1 MIDKSQGFFND
12 APPPYQH
19 ALQSSSDSKVNL
31 SHTPTP
37 SQTSRSSHSNRLPKA
52 SRKAAAPSRWFPTSI
67 FGLSKTAKQVR
78 SVTQEFLRDLLSQAR
93 PSEHEWHSLLSNC
106 ADTCNAQGLSFSAL
120 LQEPF
125 VEDHL
130 PVYWAILK
138 RPPAAAAAAV
148 ANNAKTDR
156 GHTSPAGNSDP
167 DALVLAIL
175 DASLPINAASVADA
189 RLACVTV
196 SDNALFVR
204 LGQRFGA
211 FSPRSGTDSVLL
223 GGSDT
228 VDTVS
233 VEEARGSGSNVSAA
247 FTVRFSITQFQLRM
261 RVSKQVRIEFIAR
274 GTFCSPMNC
283 VGLWVILNITHVFF
297 GGVVCVWTGRLWYL
311 WFSVAVPNT
320 GPPLGT
326 SRAGEWLV
334 SLGLAEP
341 SSPTWVDARLC
352 IVDRSPPPSPPS
364 TLDPSSVAYRMTQRA
379 GLPLPPKHP
388 TSGKQRNAA
397 SLPIKTNSSQLSPG
411 GPTRE
416 VVVSLDKFLFGATLQ
431 NE

>member
-1 MIDKSQGFFND
+1 VV
-12 APPPYQH
+12 P
-19 ALQSSSDSKVNL
+19 NL
-31 SHTPTP
+31 H
-37 SQTSRSSHSNRLPKA
+37 
-52 SRKAAAPSRWFPTSI
+52 I

-78 SVTQEFLRDLLSQAR
+78 SATQEFLRDLLSQAR
-93 PSEHEWHSLLSNC
+93 PSEHEWLPLLSNC
-106 ADTCNAQGLSFSAL
+106 ANTCNAQGLSFSTL

-125 VEDHL
+125 VEGHL

-138 RPPAAAAAAV
+138 RPPAAAAAAAV
-148 ANNAKTDR
+148 AKTDR
-156 GHTSPAGNSDP
+156 HTSPASNGDP
-167 DALVLAIL
+167 DALVLATL

-204 LGQRFGA
+204 LGQRYEA
-211 FSPRSGTDSVLL
+211 FSPRSGTDRVLL

-233 VEEARGSGSNVSAA
+233 VEEARGSGSNISAA

-274 GTFCSPMNC
+274 
-283 VGLWVILNITHVFF
+283 
-297 GGVVCVWTGRLWYL
+297 GRLWYL

-388 TSGKQRNAA
+388 ASGKHRNVA
-397 SLPIKTNSSQLSPG
+397 SLPIKTTGCELSPS

-431 NE
+431 NDATSFVDAHGTLNAELEVKLQKTHDLDVNCIIC

>member
-31 SHTPTP
+31 SHTPDP
-37 SQTSRSSHSNRLPKA
+37 SQTSRSSVSRRPPKA
-52 SRKAAAPSRWFPTSI
+52 SRKAAAPSRWFPASI

-78 SVTQEFLRDLLSQAR
+78 SATQEFLRDLLSQAR
-93 PSEHEWHSLLSNC
+93 PSEHEWLSLLSNC

-125 VEDHL
+125 VEGHL

-148 ANNAKTDR
+148 AKTDR
-156 GHTSPAGNSDP
+156 DHTSPASNGDP

-175 DASLPINAASVADA
+175 DASLPINAASIADA

-204 LGQRFGA
+204 LGERYEA
-211 FSPRSGTDSVLL
+211 FSPRSGTDRVLL

-274 GTFCSPMNC
+274 GTF
-283 VGLWVILNITHVFF
+283 F
-297 GGVVCVWTGRLWYL
+297 
-311 WFSVAVPNT
+311 
-320 GPPLGT
+320 PP
-326 SRAGEWLV
+326 
-334 SLGLAEP
+334 
-341 SSPTWVDARLC
+341 
-352 IVDRSPPPSPPS
+352 
-364 TLDPSSVAYRMTQRA
+364 
-379 GLPLPPKHP
+379 
-388 TSGKQRNAA
+388 
-397 SLPIKTNSSQLSPG
+397 
-411 GPTRE
+411 
-416 VVVSLDKFLFGATLQ
+416 
-431 NE
+431 

>member
-1 MIDKSQGFFND
+1 MVDKSQGFFND

-19 ALQSSSDSKVNL
+19 VLQSSSDSKVNL
-31 SHTPTP
+31 SHTPDP
-37 SQTSRSSHSNRLPKA
+37 SQTSRSSLSKRPPKA
-52 SRKAAAPSRWFPTSI
+52 SRKAAAAPSRWFPTSI

-78 SVTQEFLRDLLSQAR
+78 SATQEFLRDLFSQAR
-93 PSEHEWHSLLSNC
+93 PSEHEWLSLLSNY
-106 ADTCNAQGLSFSAL
+106 ANTCNAQGLSFSAL

-125 VEDHL
+125 VEGHL

-138 RPPAAAAAAV
+138 RPPAATATAAAV
-148 ANNAKTDR
+148 AKTDH
-156 GHTSPAGNSDP
+156 HTSPASNSDP

-204 LGQRFGA
+204 LGQRYEA
-211 FSPRSGTDSVLL
+211 FSPRSGTDRVLL

-233 VEEARGSGSNVSAA
+233 VEAHGSGSNVSAA

-274 GTFCSPMNC
+274 GTSFPMNC
-283 VGLWVILNITHVFF
+283 LCEIVGYIEYFTCLFF
-297 GGVVCVWTGRLWYL
+297 WTGRLWYL

-334 SLGLAEP
+334 SLGLAAP

-364 TLDPSSVAYRMTQRA
+364 TLDPSSVAYRMMQRV

-388 TSGKQRNAA
+388 TSGKHRNVA
-397 SLPIKTNSSQLSPG
+397 SLPIKTTGCELSPS